1 MIIRLKVGDCFIVN
15 SNQKGVDNYKISLIF
30 KERIDKMSKS
40 KSQIVRFLMVAI
52 SALALIIPMTNSQK
66 VQAADITSSE
76 VNSISTNV
84 GQAKPGQRVYFTMT
98 FGNSSQVIH
107 TGDTIHVTFPQA
119 TDTAAGIQGI
129 PHQIPVKYNNPSD
142 PGDPLNGQ
150 TIATADISTAG
161 VTITFNSK
169 MNGHI
174 LTSGK
179 LTFAGQI
186 AAKAGTN
193 PTKVNNWP
201 NMGNVPTPSI
211 HVSQTIKPS
220 TNPNVGQGGTPNIIA
235 PTGQVKKSGRIA
247 NNGNINWQVHGV
259 LGDPGTTTITDTL
272 KDGQTLVPGSI
283 KITYFIQYQ
292 DGQWGTDHFRYTEK
306 TYPASEGKI
315 TESSDGFTITANQY
329 DIAGALMGVD
339 QSGNQG
345 QVQQV
350 AYTITYQSKLSSTEQ
365 NDQWTNSATQTNPDG
380 SSGGSTTATVKNSWQ
395 ATADGIQPKYGVKL
409 QKVETTNG
417 QMAGLSGATFELT
430 GNGKN
435 LTAVSNAAGVVGF
448 SGLPA
453 GTYTVKETKAPAGY
467 NINNEKI
474 NVTIDDKGKTTVTVD
489 GKDVTDNARVI
500 DTPLAVSSSSSSLS
514 KKSSSS
520 KVSSSSKK
528 SSSIKSSSSKESSL
542 SKISSSSKN
551 SSSVKSSS
559 SKESAT
565 VKSHRGGDRP
575 AKSSSNETSSM
586 KPSTVKS
593 SSAKSSL
600 IESSS
605 TKSSTAKSSSNES
618 SSKESSTVK
627 SSSAKSSSIEISSTK
642 PSTVKS
648 SSVKSSSIE
657 GSGTKS
663 SSIKSS
669 SAKSSSIESLST
681 KSSTMKSSSAKGSS
695 IESSSTESSTV
706 KSSSAKSSSIE
717 SSSTKSSTVKSS
729 SVKSSPIE
737 SSSTKP
743 STKKSSSVKSSS
755 IENSSKESSTVK
767 SSNATSSNKSS
778 SGESSRTK
786 DSSEESSTKDHSQ
799 ESSSGSKEKEE
810 RTSNDHK
817 AGVIVVNNNNGNG
830 NSTGKDQENGNNS
843 GNGNKS
849 SSGSEIP
856 QTGENQLTISLIV
869 GIAILASVAGVTVY
883 NKKK

>member
-1 MIIRLKVGDCFIVN
+1 MIDNKIESRRSFYSEFK
-15 SNQKGVDNYKISLIF
+15 SKGGFDNYKISLIF
-30 KERIDKMSKS
+30 KERIDRMSKS
-40 KSQIVRFLMVAI
+40 KSQIVRFLIVMI
-52 SALALIIPMTNSQK
+52 SALALIVPMTNSQK

-76 VNSISTNV
+76 VKSISTNV

-129 PHQIPVKYNNPSD
+129 PHQISVKYNNPSD

-150 TIATADISTAG
+150 TIATADISTTG

-193 PTKVNNWP
+193 PTKVNDWP

-259 LGDPGTTTITDTL
+259 LGNPGTTTITDTL

-329 DIAGALMGVD
+329 NIAGALMGVD

-345 QVQQV
+345 NVRQV

-417 QMAGLSGATFELT
+417 QMEGLSGATFELT

-467 NINNEKI
+467 SINNEKI
-474 NVTIDDKGKTTVTVD
+474 NVTIDDQGKTTVTVN
-489 GKDVTDNARVI
+489 GKDITDNARVI
-500 DTPLAVSSSSSSLS
+500 DTPLAVSSSSSSSS
-514 KKSSSS
+514 KKSSSSKVSSSKKSSNIKSSSSKESSSS

-528 SSSIKSSSSKESSL
+528 SSSIKSSSSKESSS
-542 SKISSSSKN
+542 SKISSSSKK
-551 SSSVKSSS
+551 SSSIKSLSSKKSSS
-559 SKESAT
+559 SKIS
-565 VKSHRGGDRP
+565 
-575 AKSSSNETSSM
+575 
-586 KPSTVKS
+586 
-593 SSAKSSL
+593 
-600 IESSS
+600 
-605 TKSSTAKSSSNES
+605 S
-618 SSKESSTVK
+618 SSK
-627 SSSAKSSSIEISSTK
+627 
-642 PSTVKS
+642 
-648 SSVKSSSIE
+648 
-657 GSGTKS
+657 KS

-669 SAKSSSIESLST
+669 S
-681 KSSTMKSSSAKGSS
+681 
-695 IESSSTESSTV
+695 
-706 KSSSAKSSSIE
+706 
-717 SSSTKSSTVKSS
+717 
-729 SVKSSPIE
+729 
-737 SSSTKP
+737 
-743 STKKSSSVKSSS
+743 
-755 IENSSKESSTVK
+755 SKESSSSKISSSNELNAPSKDDSSSRESSSNIVSSSSTASSKSIGANSSTTSSSGNGGGNSSSKSQGSQSMTSSLVYTSSIVSVSGETGTSSSSENTGNGLPSKGSSSIGPSTPSQKPVPAPAFSTSVIVK
-767 SSNATSSNKSS
+767 SSYVQVPVPG
-778 SGESSRTK
+778 SG
-786 DSSEESSTKDHSQ
+786 
-799 ESSSGSKEKEE
+799 
-810 RTSNDHK
+810 
-817 AGVIVVNNNNGNG
+817 NNNEGG
-830 NSTGKDQENGNNS
+830 SS
-843 GNGNKS
+843 GNGS
-849 SSGSEIP
+849 SQNQGSSNIGSGTFAETGNTNGGNAQQNNGAQLTGNQSRENSSISLKTQTSQQQAGQKGNSQQKLP
-856 QTGENQLTISLIV
+856 QTGEASSIVIVSLGVAMIV
-869 GIAILASVAGVTVY
+869 GLGVY
-883 NKKK
+883 LEKNK

>member
-1 MIIRLKVGDCFIVN
+1 MIDNKIESRRSFYSEFK
-15 SNQKGVDNYKISLIF
+15 SKGGFDNYKISLIF
-30 KERIDKMSKS
+30 KERIDRMSKS
-40 KSQIVRFLMVAI
+40 KSQIVRFLIVMI
-52 SALALIIPMTNSQK
+52 SALALIVPMTNSQK

-129 PHQIPVKYNNPSD
+129 PHQISVKYNNPSD

-150 TIATADISTAG
+150 TIATADISTTG

-193 PTKVNNWP
+193 PTKVNDWP

-259 LGDPGTTTITDTL
+259 LGNPGTTTITDTL

-329 DIAGALMGVD
+329 NIAGALMGVD

-345 QVQQV
+345 NVRQV

-417 QMAGLSGATFELT
+417 QMEGLSGATFELT

-467 NINNEKI
+467 SINNEKI
-474 NVTIDDKGKTTVTVD
+474 NVTIDDQGKTTVTVN
-489 GKDVTDNARVI
+489 GKDITDNARVI
-500 DTPLAVSSSSSSLS
+500 DTPLAVSSSSSSSS
-514 KKSSSS
+514 KKSSSSKVSSSKKSSNIKSSSSKESSSS

-528 SSSIKSSSSKESSL
+528 SSSIKSSSSKESSS
-542 SKISSSSKN
+542 SKISSSSK
-551 SSSVKSSS
+551 
-559 SKESAT
+559 
-565 VKSHRGGDRP
+565 
-575 AKSSSNETSSM
+575 
-586 KPSTVKS
+586 
-593 SSAKSSL
+593 
-600 IESSS
+600 
-605 TKSSTAKSSSNES
+605 
-618 SSKESSTVK
+618 
-627 SSSAKSSSIEISSTK
+627 
-642 PSTVKS
+642 
-648 SSVKSSSIE
+648 
-657 GSGTKS
+657 KS
-663 SSIKSS
+663 SSIKSLS
-669 SAKSSSIESLST
+669 SKKSSSSKISSSSKKSSSIKSL
-681 KSSTMKSSSAKGSS
+681 
-695 IESSSTESSTV
+695 
-706 KSSSAKSSSIE
+706 
-717 SSSTKSSTVKSS
+717 
-729 SVKSSPIE
+729 
-737 SSSTKP
+737 
-743 STKKSSSVKSSS
+743 
-755 IENSSKESSTVK
+755 SSKESSSSK
-767 SSNATSSNKSS
+767 ISSSNELNAPSKDDSSSRESSSNIVSSSSTASSKSIGANSSTTSS
-778 SGESSRTK
+778 SGNGGGNSSSKSQGSQSMTSSLVYTSSIVSVSGETGTSS
-786 DSSEESSTKDHSQ
+786 SSENTGNGLPSKG
-799 ESSSGSKEKEE
+799 SSSIGPSTPSQKPVPAPAFSTSVIIKSSYVQVPVPGS
-810 RTSNDHK
+810 
-817 AGVIVVNNNNGNG
+817 GNNNEGG
-830 NSTGKDQENGNNS
+830 SS
-843 GNGNKS
+843 GNGS
-849 SSGSEIP
+849 SQNQGSSNIGSGTFAETGNTNGGNAQQNNGAQLTGNQSRENSSISLKTQTSQQQAGQKGNSQQKLP
-856 QTGENQLTISLIV
+856 QTGEASSIVIVSLGVAMIV
-869 GIAILASVAGVTVY
+869 GLGVY
-883 NKKK
+883 LEKNK

>member
-1 MIIRLKVGDCFIVN
+1 MIDNKIESRRSFYSEFK
-15 SNQKGVDNYKISLIF
+15 SKGGFDNYKISLIF
-30 KERIDKMSKS
+30 KERIDRMSKS
-40 KSQIVRFLMVAI
+40 KSQIVRFLIVMI
-52 SALALIIPMTNSQK
+52 SALALIVPMTNSQK

-129 PHQIPVKYNNPSD
+129 PHQISVKYNNPSD

-150 TIATADISTAG
+150 TIATADISTTG

-193 PTKVNNWP
+193 PTKVNDWP

-259 LGDPGTTTITDTL
+259 LGNPGTTTITDTL

-329 DIAGALMGVD
+329 NIAGALMGVD

-345 QVQQV
+345 NVRQV

-417 QMAGLSGATFELT
+417 QMEGLSGATFELT

-467 NINNEKI
+467 SINNEKI
-474 NVTIDDKGKTTVTVD
+474 NVTIDDQGKTTVTVN
-489 GKDVTDNARVI
+489 GKDITDNARVI
-500 DTPLAVSSSSSSLS
+500 DTPLAVSSSSSSSS
-514 KKSSSS
+514 KKSSSSKVSSSKKSSNIKSSSSKESSSS

-528 SSSIKSSSSKESSL
+528 SSSIKSSSSKESSS
-542 SKISSSSKN
+542 SKISSSSKK
-551 SSSVKSSS
+551 SSSIKSLSSKKSSS
-559 SKESAT
+559 SKIS
-565 VKSHRGGDRP
+565 
-575 AKSSSNETSSM
+575 
-586 KPSTVKS
+586 
-593 SSAKSSL
+593 
-600 IESSS
+600 
-605 TKSSTAKSSSNES
+605 S
-618 SSKESSTVK
+618 SSK
-627 SSSAKSSSIEISSTK
+627 
-642 PSTVKS
+642 
-648 SSVKSSSIE
+648 
-657 GSGTKS
+657 KS

-669 SAKSSSIESLST
+669 S
-681 KSSTMKSSSAKGSS
+681 
-695 IESSSTESSTV
+695 
-706 KSSSAKSSSIE
+706 
-717 SSSTKSSTVKSS
+717 
-729 SVKSSPIE
+729 
-737 SSSTKP
+737 
-743 STKKSSSVKSSS
+743 
-755 IENSSKESSTVK
+755 SKESSSSK
-767 SSNATSSNKSS
+767 ISSSNELNAPSKDDSSSRESSSNIVSSSSTASSKSIGANSSTTSS
-778 SGESSRTK
+778 SGNGGGNSSSKSQGSQSMTSSLVYTSSIVSVSGETGTSS
-786 DSSEESSTKDHSQ
+786 SSENTGNGLPSKG
-799 ESSSGSKEKEE
+799 SSSIGPSTPSQKPVPAPAFSTSVIIKSSYVQVPVPGS
-810 RTSNDHK
+810 
-817 AGVIVVNNNNGNG
+817 GNNNEGG
-830 NSTGKDQENGNNS
+830 SS
-843 GNGNKS
+843 GNGS
-849 SSGSEIP
+849 SQNQGSSNIGSGTFAETGNTNGGNAQQNNGAQLTGNQSRENSSISLKTQTSQQQAGQKGNSQQKLP
-856 QTGENQLTISLIV
+856 QTGEASSIVIVSLGVAMIV
-869 GIAILASVAGVTVY
+869 GLGVY
-883 NKKK
+883 LEKNK